1 MAAIPTLLNPLDE
14 STDVESRDETSSVDE
29 YVPSGSAEV
38 QNDRGSRTLRKKQ
51 KLTKDAAVFKSG
63 SIRGECRYPPHE
75 EQDDLLAAQHKIFG
89 VHPVGQILKYP
100 RHIPY
105 NSEKKLFLDKTGRGS
120 FEVFQYEFKV
130 PGQDR
135 VQTMIWDYNIGLVRT
150 TPLFKCR
157 NYSKT
162 TPAKMLNR
170 NEGLKAIC
178 HSITGGALVAQGY
191 WIPYEAAR
199 AVAATFCYDIRY
211 ALTPVFGNDF
221 PAACLK
227 PDDESFGSMYINPD
241 ITKRCAAQAEM
252 YRQLELQGNNDEVAT
267 LPCASPTSSPT
278 SYPNTPKHTRTQQG
292 GHKKLLPKPLRI
304 TDSPTS
310 IPASGYASDPDH
322 YLLSSPGEVA
332 SPHLA
337 FSTRG
342 PTAQSTPTSP
352 HLLPHHSKP
361 APWSTVNSTQ
371 TWPRPP
377 SPPSL
382 VKFTNPFSSSER
394 SSKSPSDTDNEL
406 PSKSDA
412 TKGKA
417 RAKTARRRLQGG
429 EIPRSH
435 TPLDLTP
442 PPRKPLYQ
450 YELTKSE
457 YINDHVELALNA
469 INAINAIP
477 TSSTLSNVRSTTEPD
492 NRSVSPSH
500 KANDIPMLDLP
511 FHSPK
516 ETPEPSPTPASS
528 IPSRRRRDLDED
540 YDAESDD
547 SEAPSH
553 NHLQSPGTAHIQTNR
568 EIENEKQIWSSKL
581 TRSGDRKRSV
591 TIDQVAAAAILVG
604 MSRRG
609 DNRAGPGGDFNP
621 NPGRWD
627 GGGDCAEDGV
637 APVTTYRPGNAKRL
651 RRAASA

>member
-1 MAAIPTLLNPLDE
+1 M
-14 STDVESRDETSSVDE
+14 
-29 YVPSGSAEV
+29 
-38 QNDRGSRTLRKKQ
+38 
-51 KLTKDAAVFKSG
+51 
-63 SIRGECRYPPHE
+63 
-75 EQDDLLAAQHKIFG
+75 
-89 VHPVGQILKYP
+89 
-100 RHIPY
+100 
-105 NSEKKLFLDKTGRGS
+105 
-120 FEVFQYEFKV
+120 
-130 PGQDR
+130 
-135 VQTMIWDYNIGLVRT
+135 
-150 TPLFKCR
+150 
-157 NYSKT
+157 
-162 TPAKMLNR
+162 
-170 NEGLKAIC
+170 
-178 HSITGGALVAQGY
+178 
-191 WIPYEAAR
+191 
-199 AVAATFCYDIRY
+199 AATFCYDIRY

-241 ITKRCAAQAEM
+241 ITKRCAAQAEI
-252 YRQLELQGNNDEVAT
+252 YRQLELQESNDEVAT
-267 LPCASPTSSPT
+267 LPSVSLT
-278 SYPNTPKHTRTQQG
+278 SYPNTPKHARTQQG

-310 IPASGYASDPDH
+310 IPASGYASDPDR

-342 PTAQSTPTSP
+342 PTSQSTPNSP

-394 SSKSPSDTDNEL
+394 SSASPSDTDNEL
-406 PSKSDA
+406 PSKSNA
-412 TKGKA
+412 IKGKG
-417 RAKTARRRLQGG
+417 RTKPARRRLQDGH
-429 EIPRSH
+429 IPRSH

-450 YELTKSE
+450 YELTKSG

-477 TSSTLSNVRSTTEPD
+477 TSPNLSNVRSTTELD
-492 NRSVSPSH
+492 NRSVSPNH
-500 KANDIPMLDLP
+500 KANDIPMLELP

-516 ETPEPSPTPASS
+516 ATPEPSPTPASS

-553 NHLQSPGTAHIQTNR
+553 YHSQSPGRAHIQKSG
-568 EIENEKQIWSSKL
+568 EIENGKQIWSSKL

-604 MSRRG
+604 MSRQG
-609 DNRAGPGGDFNP
+609 DNRAVPGGDFNP

-627 GGGDCAEDGV
+627 GGGDRAEDGV